1 MVVTRESVEED
12 RGVEP
17 TLRPRVLFVG
27 GYARSGSTILDRA
40 LGAGEGFV
48 SVGEIRFIWRRGF
61 LENQLCGCG
70 EPFRSCSFWSAVAAA
85 AWGGMERLDA
95 EDMLR
100 SQARFDQW
108 WRIPELVRGGA
119 RRDRPDLRAYL
130 DRLLALYG
138 AIAEVSGGRVI
149 VDSSKDASH
158 GYLLRRMAGSVDLS
172 VLHLVRDPRATSF
185 SLCERRKFDPGN
197 GTVLGGH
204 RLAQA
209 VTGWVATNAL
219 VSALGWSRAA
229 PYRLVRYETFAASPD
244 SVLAEIAA
252 FVGEK
257 APAPIATGGIDPG
270 VQHQVAG
277 NPVRFTRGP
286 IPISPDE
293 EWRQRMSRGSRAMV
307 TATTWPMLACY
318 PRPRS

>member
-1 MVVTRESVEED
+1 MVVARDSIED
-12 RGVEP
+12 DLVP
-17 TLRPRVLFVG
+17 QPVSRPRVLFVG

-40 LGAGEGFV
+40 LGTGEGFV

-70 EPFRSCSFWSAVAAA
+70 DPFRSCTFWAAVAAA
-85 AWGGMERLDA
+85 AWGGMEALDVEGA
-95 EDMLR
+95 LR
-100 SQARFDQW
+100 SQAHFDRW
-108 WRIPELVRGGA
+108 WRIPELVAGGIPK
-119 RRDRPDLRAYL
+119 DRLDLRTYL
-130 DRLLALYG
+130 DQLLRLYRG
-138 AIAEVSGGRVI
+138 IAEVSGGRVI

-158 GYLLRRMAGSVDLS
+158 GYLLRRIADSVDLS

-204 RLAQA
+204 RLSRA
-209 VTGWVATNAL
+209 VVGWAAANAL

-229 PYRLVRYETFAASPD
+229 PYRSVRYETFAATPD
-244 SVLAEIAA
+244 AVLGEIAA
-252 FVGEK
+252 FVGEP
-257 APAPIATGGIDPG
+257 APAPIPADGIDPG

-286 IPISPDE
+286 IPISSDE
-293 EWRQRMSRGSRAMV
+293 EWRRSMSRRSRAMV
-307 TATTWPMLACY
+307 TATTWPLLACY
-318 PRPRS
+318 PKPRG

>member
-1 MVVTRESVEED
+1 MVVTTESIKD
-12 RGVEP
+12 GRGAELAP
-17 TLRPRVLFVG
+17 RPRVLFVG

-40 LGAGEGFV
+40 LGAGEGFI
-48 SVGEIRFIWRRGF
+48 SAGEIRFIWRRGF

-70 EPFRSCSFWSAVAAA
+70 EPFRSCAFWTAVANA
-85 AWGGMERLDA
+85 AWGGMERLDV
-95 EDMLR
+95 EDTLR
-100 SQARFDQW
+100 LQARFDQW
-108 WRIPELVRGGA
+108 WRIPELIGGGA
-119 RRDRPDLRAYL
+119 PRDRLDLRTYI
-130 DRLLALYG
+130 DRLLALYWG
-138 AIAEVSGGRVI
+138 IVEVSGDRVI

-158 GYLLRRMAGSVDLS
+158 GYLLRLLAASVDLS

-185 SLCERRKFDPGN
+185 SLCQRRTFDPGN

-204 RLAQA
+204 GLAQA

-244 SVLAEIAA
+244 TVLAEIAA
-252 FVGEK
+252 FVGQR
-257 APAPIATGGIDPG
+257 APASISADGIDPG

-286 IPISPDE
+286 IPIRADE
-293 EWRQRMSRGSRAMV
+293 EWRQGMSRRSRAMV
-307 TATTWPMLACY
+307 TAATWPMLACY
-318 PRPRS
+318 PRSQR